1 MELSRPYYD
10 ALRKELQMRPPELS
24 DTLYF
29 GGGTPS
35 ATPIATIQDLIREMP
50 LTKGAE
56 ITLEANPDDVTDQS
70 LAAWLKGGINRLS
83 LGVQSLE
90 PQVLRS
96 MLRSHSA
103 HDAIAAIDKIKTIG
117 FSNLNVDLMLGSP
130 EQTVEGFLIGLSQ
143 ILDFRPQ
150 HVSLYMLEV
159 HDGTLL
165 DRMVLTGESGDH
177 ERKPAS
183 G

>member
-56 ITLEANPDDVTDQS
+56 ITLEANPDDVSDQS

-83 LGVQSLE
+83 LGCS
-90 PQVLRS
+90 
-96 MLRSHSA
+96 
-103 HDAIAAIDKIKTIG
+103 
-117 FSNLNVDLMLGSP
+117 
-130 EQTVEGFLIGLSQ
+130 
-143 ILDFRPQ
+143 
-150 HVSLYMLEV
+150 
-159 HDGTLL
+159 
-165 DRMVLTGESGDH
+165 ESGTARFCD
-177 ERKPAS
+177 RCFAVIQLMMRSLQSTK
-183 G
+183 